1 MLWNMSHG
9 LRFLGNEWSF
19 LKVHS
24 LGVISTCLLLF
35 LMYINSMFDLMATS
49 RRMRVIFF

>member
-24 LGVISTCLLLF
+24 LGVISTCLYSTF
-35 LMYINSMFDLMATS
+35 LDVYKFD
-49 RRMRVIFF
+49 V